1 MIMCVLLCY
10 PVSIR
15 IYYQQGGLFLVLF
28 RFLARYRPGLRDRGT
43 VNGTQTGISGTILV
57 LVSNDNMHIDIKPY
71 FCLSYRSILK
81 YRGIRCFPG
90 RDLPNSFVR
99 FSISRNVNKY
109 GVSGLAVSES

>member
-1 MIMCVLLCY
+1 M
-10 PVSIR
+10 S
-15 IYYQQGGLFLVLF
+15 QGKLNIL
-28 RFLARYRPGLRDRGT
+28 RPYVACEASTCIKTLT
-43 VNGTQTGISGTILV
+43 VV

-71 FCLSYRSILK
+71 FCLSYRSLLK

-90 RDLPNSFVR
+90 RDLPNSFAR